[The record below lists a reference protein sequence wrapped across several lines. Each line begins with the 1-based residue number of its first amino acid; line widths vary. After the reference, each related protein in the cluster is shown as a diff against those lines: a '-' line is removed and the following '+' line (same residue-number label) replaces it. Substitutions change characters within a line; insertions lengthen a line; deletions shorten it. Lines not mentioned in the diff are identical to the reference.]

1 MSYEEDRDNAKLCC
15 IRWGRA
21 YFTTQDVTEQWGD
34 DWNDA
39 PYEHNAGAPYKQ
51 CKDNWE
57 RGEEQWQIFEIPFDS
72 GLVAPGDSG
81 LNSKYSI
88 QDINRGDVPW
98 LQSPLWSKSEVQIMA
113 GTTFKEFAI
122 IINQAG
128 GTVYVPYAMG

>member
-1 MSYEEDRDNAKLCC
+1 MSYKEDRDNAKLCY
-15 IRWGRA
+15 ISGDWA

-39 PYEHNAGAPYKQ
+39 PYEHNAGRPY
-51 CKDNWE
+51 DFREYNRE
-57 RGEEQWQIFEIPFDS
+57 RGDEPWSIFE
-72 GLVAPGDSG
+72 VALSTNLSTPCEGHT
-81 LNSKYSI
+81 NSPYCV

-98 LQSPLWSKSEVQIMA
+98 LQSNAWSMAGIRIMA
-113 GTTFKEFAI
+113 GTTFKEFVT